1 MEYLQSGIKAAK
13 GAYKTAKYQMEG
25 LSEIEIKT
33 RECTNSDPWGAH
45 GKDLAVLAR
54 ATNHR
59 EDMYLIMKMLW
70 QRLEEREEKWRHC
83 YKALNV
89 IEYLIAHGH
98 ESVLKE
104 LKQNIRYI
112 EYLDTFR
119 FKDSS
124 GRDQGVNVRQKSAA
138 LVLILKDDEQ
148 ITERREKA
156 RANKGKYGGI
166 SAEDVRSGSYRGGQG
181 DSYSSRDT
189 YSSRDNHSSRDTY
202 SSRDTDDYSSRDRFE
217 QKTAENSNQGD
228 HEFRSFSNAPQ
239 APPQPV
245 RQVPVPLQPQQQQ
258 FANFGDFEDDTAAMQ
273 QGGYVPKVVMSPA
286 PAVAPVGRVVPLA
299 PPPDA
304 GVSAQQPAP
313 SGGGLDALFA
323 GMSTQSAPVAQPAQ
337 APVSDPF
344 GDLTAAPVAP
354 AAPATTSSTSVDLF
368 SLDVPA
374 PAAPPAMGGRGGLG
388 GGLSGLG
395 PQMGAMPQPPMGGAI
410 GGMMMGGQQ
419 MPGMF
424 AQQPG
429 IYPQLQQQQMMMQQ
443 QHMMVQQA
451 MQGMQGMPGMQMG
464 AQYGTM
470 GGNQMAPQMGGQM
483 FGGPQMGMN
492 VPQMQRAPT
501 GNPMGFPSSGLSP
514 SGQSKMGYNRGV
526 SGGADTLNGLT
537 ADLFGN
543 SGGASAPMNGGGG
556 GSLI

>member
-258 FANFGDFEDDTAAMQ
+258 FANFGDFEDDTAATQ

-443 QHMMVQQA
+443 QHMV
-451 MQGMQGMPGMQMG
+451 PEIPTVL
-464 AQYGTM
+464 GT
-470 GGNQMAPQMGGQM
+470 QTTTPPA
-483 FGGPQMGMN
+483 
-492 VPQMQRAPT
+492 T
-501 GNPMGFPSSGLSP
+501 GSNRRPLKIAIKGITSSGRSP
-514 SGQSKMGYNRGV
+514 THRRRLHNRCAKSRCLCSRNNNSSPTLGILKTTLLRRNK
-526 SGGADTLNGLT
+526 GGTCRRW
-537 ADLFGN
+537 
-543 SGGASAPMNGGGG
+543 
-556 GSLI
+556 